1 MKEFVSSLIFS
12 EDLTKVLLVKDK
24 TINGIG
30 GAFNENDENHK
41 MVALRELARVSAL
54 KTNDISE
61 FHELGGIMRPAS
73 FISFWTGLAKPDVK
87 AQSLT
92 DDKISWY
99 DVKDIGGLSM
109 EGELDVIIRFAVKEW
124 VKLRTSKISELG
136 QINLE
141 YVYDAAKSL
150 GE

>member
-1 MKEFVSSLIFS
+1 MKEFVTSLIFS

-24 TINGIG
+24 TIDGIG
-30 GAFNENDENHK
+30 GAFNNDDTNHK
-41 MVALRELARVSAL
+41 VAAIRELGRVSGL
-54 KTNDISE
+54 KSNDLSE
-61 FHELGGIMRPAS
+61 FHELGGIMRPNS
-73 FISFWTGLAKPDVK
+73 FVSFWTGLGKPDAR

-92 DDKISWY
+92 DAHVSWF

-124 VKLRTSKISELG
+124 VKLRTSKIPEIG

-141 YVYDAAKSL
+141 YVYDSAKSL
-150 GE
+150 TE